1 MDDRDV
7 LVAMTFS
14 PYRAEIVE
22 AVRLAVERT
31 VPVIAITD
39 SHGAPIVP
47 SARQAFVVPNES
59 PLPVS
64 AQVAA
69 TARRETRNAI
79 VGAESPGDVAT
90 SISTFHSN
98 RRSAGI
104 YHG

>member
-1 MDDRDV
+1 
-7 LVAMTFS
+7 MTFS

-39 SHGAPIVP
+39 SPGTPIVP
-47 SARQAFVVPNES
+47 SARPAFGGANES
-59 PLPVS
+59 PQPGGS
-64 AQVAA
+64 HVAA
-69 TARRETRNAI
+69 TALLETLIAF
-79 VGAESPGDVAT
+79 VVAESPGDVAT